1 MYSTNLSFTGSW
13 YKYVQIF
20 ISQEAGTN
28 MNNSF
33 SQSEL
38 VQICT
43 NLYLTRNGT
52 NMYNSISHSEL
63 VQVCTVQISFTRNW
77 HKYVQISIS
86 QEVGTN
92 VYKSHSHRMPVKIC
106 TNLSLSLE
114 IEIVYAC
121 SAPLAHADTPPPP
134 HWWLAG
140 RCCGQLHISPEMFE
154 FPPPPPR
161 CCRLNLRVWL
171 AVGGGGE
178 GGG

>member
-1 MYSTNLSFTGSW
+1 
-13 YKYVQIF
+13 
-20 ISQEAGTN
+20 
-28 MNNSF
+28 
-33 SQSEL
+33 
-38 VQICT
+38 
-43 NLYLTRNGT
+43 
-52 NMYNSISHSEL
+52 MYNSLSHSEL

-92 VYKSHSHRMPVKIC
+92 VYKSHSHRTPVKIC

-121 SAPLAHADTPPPP
+121 PAPLPHADNPPPPP

-140 RCCGQLHISPEMFE
+140 RFCGQLHISPEMFE
-154 FPPPPPR
+154 SPPPPR

-171 AVGGGGE
+171 AVGGGGR
-178 GGG
+178 GGGDSVAAVGWRSHSLSQQAVTKLYTYHCNIILALGFN